1 SGQAAF
7 TNSALSA
14 TNHSITAVYNGD
26 GIYNTS
32 TSSVV
37 TQTVNKADTA
47 TTLVSSNNPSVF
59 GQSVIFAAT
68 VSANAPGAGTPTGT
82 VTFSVDGTPLAT
94 NTLSSGKATYSNAA
108 LSVGSHSITAVYN
121 DDVNFSPGA
130 SSTLTQTVNKANTTN
145 LVSSSSSPSYFGDP
159 VSFTATINPV
169 APGAGS
175 RTGTVQFKVDG
186 INFGAPATLSGNSA
200 I

>member
-1 SGQAAF
+1 
-7 TNSALSA
+7 SA

-68 VSANAPGAGTPTGT
+68 VSANAPGAGTPTT
-82 VTFSVDGTPLAT
+82 SVIFKDGATSLAT
-94 NTLSSGKATYSNAA
+94 NTLVAGVARYTNTTFI
-108 LSVGSHSITAVYN
+108 VGSHSITAVYIG
-121 DDVNFSPGA
+121 DANFNTNT
-130 SSTLTQTVNKANTTN
+130 SSVLSQTVNQADTTN
-145 LVSSSSSPSYFGDP
+145 TIAASANPSVFGQP
-159 VSFTATINPV
+159 VVFTNT
-169 APGAGS
+169 
-175 RTGTVQFKVDG
+175 
-186 INFGAPATLSGNSA
+186 
-200 I
+200 